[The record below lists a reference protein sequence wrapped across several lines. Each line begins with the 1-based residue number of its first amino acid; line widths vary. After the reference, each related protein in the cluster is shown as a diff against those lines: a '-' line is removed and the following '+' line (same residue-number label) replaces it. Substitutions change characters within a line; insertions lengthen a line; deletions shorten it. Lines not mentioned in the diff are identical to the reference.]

1 MTGDLRL
8 FLKSTAAK
16 AAYCVSIQT
25 VLSVISGLRGNVV
38 ALDAVKRNLDEIFA
52 AQSIRDQQEAGYTQE
67 HFVKVLRA
75 HPELVASVI
84 DVKSQKR
91 LRKNLVL

>member
-1 MTGDLRL
+1 MLFHQYTHSALSAGASAGRYTGH
-8 FLKSTAAK
+8 
-16 AAYCVSIQT
+16 
-25 VLSVISGLRGNVV
+25 VV

>member
-1 MTGDLRL
+1 MLLTNS
-8 FLKSTAAK
+8 KSGE
-16 AAYCVSIQT
+16 VRPRVESFEDVFSMQ
-25 VLSVISGLRGNVV
+25 R
-38 ALDAVKRNLDEIFA
+38 ALADAVRDAVKRNLDEIFA